1 MEKKEDWN
9 KWIDDQLNDMYNNE
23 SYTNESV
30 NRVFKT
36 QTDDRDVAILLL
48 NKLKELINDSK

>member
-9 KWIDDQLNDMYNNE
+9 KWIDEQINDMYNDE

-48 NKLKELINDSK
+48 NKLKKLINGN

>member
-9 KWIDDQLNDMYNNE
+9 KWIDEQINDMYNDE

-48 NKLKELINDSK
+48 NKLKELINGI

>member
-9 KWIDDQLNDMYNNE
+9 KWIDEQINDMYNDE
-23 SYTNESV
+23 SYTNESI

-48 NKLKELINDSK
+48 NKLKELINVN

>member
-9 KWIDDQLNDMYNNE
+9 KWIDEQINDMYNDE
-23 SYTNESV
+23 SYTNKSI

-48 NKLKELINDSK
+48 NKLKELINGI

>member
-9 KWIDDQLNDMYNNE
+9 KWIDDQINDMYNDE